1 MPEIRPIT
9 DFHTSEA
16 AAQLQAL
23 IRRERVRKLLLTR
36 HLPGV
41 VKRNSGDRDSVIL
54 HVREAQKKHESG
66 EMAVLAVV
74 DDGGNM
80 MGLGTAQPGL
90 PLHKVPTAAGKYLPP
105 RLFPARYREVVQGED
120 PNIAAWTDETTP
132 DEDAL
137 AYAGLTLAYNAL
149 ARQPGPG
156 FHAWVRSKNAVKSRE
171 NSGGVPSAD
180 VSVGSFAPWT
190 IEPYASPAGIHGAIR
205 EAGLM
210 PLSGGRYDDFEDRRH
225 PVPLSTLY
233 VYETQPAASSRA

>member
-9 DFHTSEA
+9 DFHPSEA
-16 AAQLQAL
+16 AAQIQAL
-23 IRRERVRKLLLTR
+23 IRKERVRNLLRVR

-41 VKRNSGDRDSVIL
+41 LSRNGGDSDSVAVHL
-54 HVREAQKKHESG
+54 REAQKKHASG
-66 EMAVLAVV
+66 AMAVLAIV
-74 DDGGNM
+74 DDRGNL

-90 PLHKVPTAAGKYLPP
+90 PLHKLPTAAGKYLPP
-105 RLFPARYREVVQGED
+105 RFFPARYREIVQGKN

-149 ARQPGPG
+149 ARQPGSG
-156 FHAWVRSKNAVKSRE
+156 FHAWLTSKNAAKNRE
-171 NSGGVPSAD
+171 DSDGIPSAD
-180 VSVGSFAPWT
+180 TSAASFAPWT
-190 IEPYASPAGIHGAIR
+190 IEPYASPAGIHGALR

-233 VYETQPAASSRA
+233 VYESQPTTSSTA